1 MFGRVNVRYHEVMT
15 PTETRRPYRRS
26 ARYTARL
33 SMPITST
40 MREELEQEADRE
52 EVPVA
57 DVARDAIARGLPL
70 MRDAKRKRRRNGPRK
85 RGGNGGGNG
94 PDAGGA

>member
-1 MFGRVNVRYHEVMT
+1 MDDVHPPRRRRR
-15 PTETRRPYRRS
+15 TEHPANTVQPR
-26 ARYTARL
+26 
-33 SMPITST
+33 
-40 MREELEQEADRE
+40 QH
-52 EVPVA
+52 VA